1 MNSAVTVCLVNEA
14 RQGPFVFHGA
24 SPVEALEVGCRR
36 AAELGFDAVEVFP
49 TGSEQLAEC
58 GLAGRL
64 ADHGLRLAAVGSG
77 AGWVR
82 HKLSLTHGD
91 ARIRTEARDF
101 IELLINIAADH
112 GAPVIIGSMQGRH
125 EGEMS
130 RADALEHLAAAL
142 HHLGRHAAGHGQTLL
157 YEPLNRYETNL
168 FTQVGEAASFLR
180 GRGIHHVKLL
190 CDLFHMNIEE
200 ADPAAALV
208 ECGDLVGHVHWADSN
223 RRAMGSGHT
232 AVGPLAVALRHIG
245 YAGYLSAEVFPLPDA
260 DTAARMTIDSI
271 RALDTLASRSTL

>member
-1 MNSAVTVCLVNEA
+1 MKSAVTVCLVNEA

-24 SPVEALEVGCRR
+24 SPAEALHVGCRR

-49 TGSEQLAEC
+49 TGSEQLADC

-101 IELLINIAADH
+101 IELLITIAADH

-125 EGEMS
+125 EGEVS

-157 YEPLNRYETNL
+157 YEPLNRYETNV

-208 ECGDLVGHVHWADSN
+208 ACGDLVGHVHWADSN

-232 AVGPLAVALRHIG
+232 ASASIAVALRHIG

-271 RALDTLASRSTL
+271 RALDTLAPRASP

>member
-1 MNSAVTVCLVNEA
+1 MKSAVTVCLVNEA

-24 SPVEALEVGCRR
+24 SPAEALHVGCRR

-49 TGSEQLAEC
+49 TGAEQLADC

-125 EGEMS
+125 EGEVS

-142 HHLGRHAAGHGQTLL
+142 HHLGRHAAGRGQTLL

-180 GRGIHHVKLL
+180 GRGIVKLL

-208 ECGDLVGHVHWADSN
+208 ACGDLVGHVHWADSN

-232 AVGPLAVALRHIG
+232 AAAPIAVALRHIG

-260 DTAARMTIDSI
+260 DTAAGMTIDSI
-271 RALDTLASRSTL
+271 RALDTIAPRASP